1 MITQEENIFDLLGK
15 GSTVYHSAILTS
27 FTFDPYYFSNYYMP
41 QMRSRG
47 IKNVVVLI
55 DSTQY
60 DSILEDT
67 ETFKNFRHDFALIR
81 VKNKTNGVFHPKV
94 SLFLGDNKH
103 WLLSVQ
109 GT

>member
-15 GSTVYHSAILTS
+15 GSAVYHSAILTS

-60 DSILEDT
+60 DAILEDT
-67 ETFKNFRHDFALIR
+67 ETFKNFRHDFALHIAGYLIIKSYGALFVLMIR
-81 VKNKTNGVFHPKV
+81 NLMRL
-94 SLFLGDNKH
+94 SL
-103 WLLSVQ
+103 
-109 GT
+109 

>member
-1 MITQEENIFDLLGK
+1 MITHEENIFDLLGK

-27 FTFDPYYFSNYYMP
+27 FIFDPYYFSNYYMP

-60 DSILEDT
+60 DAILEDT
-67 ETFKNFRHDFALIR
+67 EIFKKA
-81 VKNKTNGVFHPKV
+81 VFYRQGRCRTGDDAGIHFNY
-94 SLFLGDNKH
+94 SQNELFPQPRRMYQLY
-103 WLLSVQ
+103 
-109 GT
+109 